1 MNKAVEKRKKWT
13 VEEEKIVTD
22 TVLRFLRDGKIQKEA
37 FDEAAQTIGR
47 TSAACCFR
55 WNNKLKKEIAMETD
69 HTPTTPSPLS
79 LEDCIFFLQG
89 MGSEQDAIHE
99 NEKLKEQQRELQ
111 KKLLAVEKTY
121 NKLKTDYKELLTQID
136 VGELNAVPSFT
147 I

>member
-22 TVLRFLRDGKIQKEA
+22 TVLKFLRDGKAQKEA

-47 TSAACCFR
+47 TSAACSFR
-55 WNNKLKKEIAMETD
+55 WNNKLKKETVMETD
-69 HTPTTPSPLS
+69 HTPASPSPIS
-79 LEDCIFFLQG
+79 LEDCISFLQG
-89 MGSEQDAIHE
+89 IGSEQDAIHE
-99 NEKLKEQQRELQ
+99 NKKLKEQQRKLQ
-111 KKLLAVEKTY
+111 KKLLAAEKTY

-136 VGELNAVPSFT
+136 LKELNAVPSFT